1 MSIHLIL
8 GPMFSGKTTRLIQEY
23 RKRKYIQ
30 ETVAV
35 INYAEDTRY
44 DFTQLST
51 HDKVMIPCIQT
62 LMIRE
67 VMNILETVNTIF
79 INEGQFFPDLYDTV
93 VELVEKMGKNVYIYG
108 LDGDFTRSTFGD
120 IYRLIPICDS
130 IVKLSAL
137 CSKCRDGTPAIFS
150 HRITKEQ
157 QQVSIGSDNYIPLCR
172 SCYLSFTVK
181 TLFEST

>member
-1 MSIHLIL
+1 
-8 GPMFSGKTTRLIQEY
+8 MFSGKTTRLIQEY

-67 VMNILETVNTIF
+67 VMNILETVNTILLMKVS
-79 INEGQFFPDLYDTV
+79 FFQ
-93 VELVEKMGKNVYIYG
+93 IYM
-108 LDGDFTRSTFGD
+108 
-120 IYRLIPICDS
+120 I
-130 IVKLSAL
+130 LS
-137 CSKCRDGTPAIFS
+137 
-150 HRITKEQ
+150 
-157 QQVSIGSDNYIPLCR
+157 
-172 SCYLSFTVK
+172 
-181 TLFEST
+181 